1 MSERI
6 PDGSDTIEVS
16 LSGGTGRASI
26 ESPTPLT
33 ISDGKMKAEIKWSS
47 SNYDYMKV
55 NEREYYPEKE
65 NGHSVFQIDIDSLNT
80 EIPITAETVAMSTP
94 HMIEYTLIFDSST
107 IKNQDSNST
116 TVIPIIGI
124 AIIIISSTAFFLRR
138 KRKHAKV

>member
-6 PDGSDTIEVS
+6 PDGSYTIEVS

-124 AIIIISSTAFFLRR
+124 AIIIISSTAFFIRR